1 MRRRISLAMSI
12 MIIKRHD
19 FIDFGQHVALDVW
32 VSIFI
37 YGHSGSRMRHEHV
50 ANAMLN
56 PLLPHN
62 LPDLRRDLYQ
72 FSP

>member
-19 FIDFGQHVALDVW
+19 VIDFGQHVALDVW

-37 YGHSGSRMRHEHV
+37 YGHSGGRMRHEDV
-50 ANAMLN
+50 ADAVLN
-56 PLLPHN
+56 PLLPRN
-62 LPDLRRDLYQ
+62 LPDLRRNLYQ